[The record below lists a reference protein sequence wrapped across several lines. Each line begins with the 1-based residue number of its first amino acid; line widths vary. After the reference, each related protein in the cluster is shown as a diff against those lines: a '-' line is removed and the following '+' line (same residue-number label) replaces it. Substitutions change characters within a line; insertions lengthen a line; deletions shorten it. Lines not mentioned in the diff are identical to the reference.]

1 MSGLG
6 KWLAGGLGW
15 ALGGPIGALFGFA
28 IGSMFDGGSATTVYN
43 TQNKSDKRYHTT
55 RGDFDISL
63 LVLSAAVMKADGKML
78 KAELDYVKDFFI
90 RQFGKAFTEQ
100 RMVVFRDLLKKDL
113 HLPEVCEQIRSNMEH
128 PTRLQLMYYLFG
140 LAAVD
145 GNVHKEEY
153 IVIEHIARRLSISD
167 ADFKSLKAMYYKDTE
182 SAYQILEIDQLA
194 TDEELKKAYRKMA
207 IKYHP
212 DKINH
217 LGDEVKKAATEKFQK
232 VQDAYER
239 IKKER
244 GI

>member
-1 MSGLG
+1 MSGFG
-6 KWLAGGLGW
+6 KWIAGGLGW

-43 TQNKSDKRYHTT
+43 PQGQSTSRQQTT
-55 RGDFDISL
+55 RGDFDVSL

-78 KAELDYVKDFFI
+78 KAELDYVRDFFI
-90 RQFGKAFTEQ
+90 KQFGKAFTEQ

-113 HLPEVCEQIRSNMEH
+113 HLPEVCEQIRHNMEH

-140 LAAVD
+140 LAASD

-153 IVIEHIARRLSISD
+153 LVIEDIAKRLAISEV
-167 ADFKSLKAMYYKDTE
+167 DFKSLKAMYYKDTD
-182 SAYQILEIDQLA
+182 SAYKILEIDKTA

-207 IKYHP
+207 VKYHP
-212 DKINH
+212 DKMNH
-217 LGDEVKKAATEKFQK
+217 LGEEVKKAATEKFQK
-232 VQDAYER
+232 VQDAYEK

>member
-1 MSGLG
+1 MSGIG
-6 KWLAGGLGW
+6 KWIAGGLGW

-28 IGSMFDGGSATTVYN
+28 IGSMFDGGTETTVYN
-43 TQNKSDKRYHTT
+43 TQNKSDKKYNTT
-55 RGDFDISL
+55 KGDFDISL
-63 LVLSAAVMKADGKML
+63 LVLSAAVMKADGVML

-100 RMVVFRDLLKKDL
+100 RMVMFRELLKKDL

-140 LAAVD
+140 LAAAD
-145 GNVHKEEY
+145 GSVHKEEY
-153 IVIEHIARRLSISD
+153 LVIEDIARRLAISEV
-167 ADFKSLKAMYYKDTE
+167 DFKSLRAMYYKDTD
-182 SAYQILEIDQLA
+182 SAYLVLEIDKTA

-207 IKYHP
+207 VKYHP